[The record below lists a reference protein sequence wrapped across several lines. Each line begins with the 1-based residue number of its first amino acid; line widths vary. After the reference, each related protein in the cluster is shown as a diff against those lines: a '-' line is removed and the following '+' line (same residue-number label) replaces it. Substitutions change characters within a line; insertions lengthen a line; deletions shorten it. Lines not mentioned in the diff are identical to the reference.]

1 MITLTEK
8 EIKLTQFLL
17 DNTDG
22 TDCHILN
29 KEWEDQK
36 ELGWSF
42 ETLRGVYAS
51 LIDKKLLCY
60 VDQNENGEIYQ
71 WSVSVSGEQ
80 QNYDDS
86 EYQEIDTVE
95 KYLQKLNKEGN

>member
-8 EIKLTQFLL
+8 ENKLTQFLL

-29 KEWEDQK
+29 KDWEDEK

-51 LIDKKLLCY
+51 LIDKGLLTFA
-60 VDQNENGEIYQ
+60 DQNENGEIYK
-71 WSVSVSGEQ
+71 WSVSVSEEQ
-80 QNYDDS
+80 QGYDDS

-95 KYLQKLNKEGN
+95 KFLQKLNKEGN